1 MGKVDLGRI
10 IQQTIARFTQNRIG
24 ERPLVFVMISPSISQ
39 VTWGDGTLAEFVR
52 LFLYE
57 AMLSSDPDKA
67 VEVLLRRRAEMKD
80 MNDFVGV
87 HPSFWLQLRISGRG
101 LKRSER
107 LVEDLFRKLGYRC
120 EEWVGADSSDTR
132 LGIFGSKSKDD
143 AKMVFGLNSKRET
156 LKYDLLLPIFE
167 CSPIPRL
174 APGETKFVTPR
185 V

>member
-1 MGKVDLGRI
+1 MPRRAAFV
-10 IQQTIARFTQNRIG
+10 FSSG
-24 ERPLVFVMISPSISQ
+24 EKFR
-39 VTWGDGTLAEFVR
+39 LAEFVR

-67 VEVLLRRRAEMKD
+67 VEVLLRRRAELKD

-107 LVEDLFRKLGYRC
+107 LVEELFSKLGYRC

-167 CSPIPRL
+167 YSPIPCL